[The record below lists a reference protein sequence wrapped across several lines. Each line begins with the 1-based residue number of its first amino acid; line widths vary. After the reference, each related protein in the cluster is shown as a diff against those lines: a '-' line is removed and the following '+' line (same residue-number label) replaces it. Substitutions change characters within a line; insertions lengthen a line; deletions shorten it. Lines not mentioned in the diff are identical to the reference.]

1 MGAAGEKIFVSTT
14 GPGNLLTEFIRREL
28 RRGALS
34 AHSALLAD
42 LLDGGILKAAA
53 LIWLLG
59 ACGWGCLKLLL
70 RESGRG
76 LAIGMILGFTVLS
89 NLVSNRYGL
98 LYDRAFLL
106 FYPLLLLKPEREE
119 S

>member
-1 MGAAGEKIFVSTT
+1 
-14 GPGNLLTEFIRREL
+14 
-28 RRGALS
+28 
-34 AHSALLAD
+34 
-42 LLDGGILKAAA
+42 
-53 LIWLLG
+53 
-59 ACGWGCLKLLL
+59 
-70 RESGRG
+70 
-76 LAIGMILGFTVLS
+76 MILGFTVLS